1 MVILWL
7 MMVNRYLVN
16 EKYYEL
22 MLMVVLNMN
31 FIFHFIYGMSSFPV
45 NWFNHQH
52 YWLVVFT
59 ILKNMKVNG
68 KDDIPYIMKWKV
80 KNVTTNHIYIF
91 DASYQ
96 PFMVIFGMVYHCV
109 TNIATNHDLI
119 MGWNSWNQTP
129 GIRIHLQYRTRTMMG
144 DVYVYR
150 LI

>member
-1 MVILWL
+1 MD
-7 MMVNRYLVN
+7 LVGGFHHL
-16 EKYYEL
+16 EKYESQWEGWHPIYYEKESKKC
-22 MLMVVLNMN
+22 
-31 FIFHFIYGMSSFPV
+31 Y
-45 NWFNHQH
+45 HQ
-52 YWLVVFT
+52 
-59 ILKNMKVNG
+59 
-68 KDDIPYIMKWKV
+68 PY
-80 KNVTTNHIYIF
+80 IYIF

-150 LI
+150 II

>member
-1 MVILWL
+1 
-7 MMVNRYLVN
+7 
-16 EKYYEL
+16 
-22 MLMVVLNMN
+22 
-31 FIFHFIYGMSSFPV
+31 
-45 NWFNHQH
+45 
-52 YWLVVFT
+52 
-59 ILKNMKVNG
+59 MKVNG

-80 KNVTTNHIYIF
+80 KNVTTNHTYIYIY

-129 GIRIHLQYRTRTMMG
+129 GIQIHLQYRTRTMMG

-150 LI
+150 II